1 VKKVGSPKAARP
13 NATKEARNPAQ
24 SSSDEAESEES
35 ESDDANPDPVTLFRR
50 EQELKRKDAKQKDT
64 SPSSTFQ
71 ARSIVDK
78 NSKTTSGERLTKEQA
93 SLLAAHFDTGT
104 VRPPIS
110 TASKQNLR
118 FPKMDRIGTDYS

>member
-1 VKKVGSPKAARP
+1 MSRTSEPG
-13 NATKEARNPAQ
+13 ATKEARNPAQ

-35 ESDDANPDPVTLFRR
+35 ESDDENPDPVTLFRR
-50 EQELKRKDAKQKDT
+50 EQELKRKDAKQKVT

-78 NSKTTSGERLTKEQA
+78 TSSGERLTKEQA

-104 VRPPIS
+104 VRPTIS
-110 TASKQNLR
+110 TATKQNLR
-118 FPKMDRIGTDYS
+118 FPQMDQIGIDYS